1 MAEKVYGRGRS
12 IHSIIFIL
20 RGNVWYD
27 RRERLRKGQKAVRI
41 IAGAA
46 KGRALKAVPGTN
58 TRPTTDKVKEA
69 IFSMIGPFFDGG
81 IALDLFA
88 GTGGLGLEA
97 WSRGAEKVIFVDK
110 DKISVDII
118 RHNVRAAGAESD
130 AEIYRNDA
138 DRALKALAKR
148 GISFSLVF
156 LDPPYR
162 MTDMNEWMSELA
174 EKGMLEPDATIMVE
188 HDASV
193 AYSDNIPGFHQI
205 RSAKYGDTAVTIYRY
220 IEGTMED
227 TNRSESDVNE

>member
-1 MAEKVYGRGRS
+1 M
-12 IHSIIFIL
+12 
-20 RGNVWYD
+20 
-27 RRERLRKGQKAVRI
+27 RKGQKAVRI

-46 KGRALKAVPGTN
+46 KGRALKAVPGMN

-69 IFSMIGPFFDGG
+69 IFSMIGPYFDGG

-118 RHNVRAAGAESD
+118 RHNVRTAGAESD

-148 GISFSLVF
+148 DLSFTLVF

-162 MTDMNEWMSELA
+162 MTEMNEVMGELA
-174 EKGMLEPDATIMVE
+174 EKGMLEPDATIVVE
-188 HDASV
+188 HDATI
-193 AYSDNIPGFHQI
+193 AYPDDVPGFEQT
-205 RSAKYGDTAVTIYRY
+205 RTAKYGDIAVTIYRY
-220 IEGTMED
+220 IEAITED

>member
-1 MAEKVYGRGRS
+1 M
-12 IHSIIFIL
+12 
-20 RGNVWYD
+20 
-27 RRERLRKGQKAVRI
+27 RI

-46 KGRALKAVPGTN
+46 KGRALKAVPGMN

-69 IFSMIGPFFDGG
+69 IFSMIGPYFDGG

-110 DKISVDII
+110 EKISVDII
-118 RHNVRAAGAESD
+118 RHNVRTAGAENAS
-130 AEIYRNDA
+130 EIYRNDA

-148 GISFSLVF
+148 DISFTLVF

-162 MTDMNEWMSELA
+162 MTEMNEMMGELA
-174 EKGMLEPDATIMVE
+174 AKGMLAPDATIIIE
-188 HDASV
+188 HDAS
-193 AYSDNIPGFHQI
+193 AMYSDDIPGFHQI
-205 RSAKYGDTAVTIYRY
+205 RTAKYGDTAVTIYRY
-220 IEGTMED
+220 IEGTTED